1 MNRILTAAAIALA
14 LGAPAL
20 ADADPVMRRLGEIQ
34 QAYID
39 CAKRI
44 TAEHNRCE
52 TSTKNEVAGS
62 QMCLTVANQANNIC
76 NAMVDM
82 FSALADK

>member
-1 MNRILTAAAIALA
+1 MNRILTAALVLA
-14 LGAPAL
+14 LNAPAL
-20 ADADPVMRRLGEIQ
+20 ADADPVVNRLYRIQ

-44 TAEHNRCE
+44 TAEHHRCE
-52 TSTKNEVAGS
+52 TLTRNEDAAS
-62 QMCLTVANQANNIC
+62 QMCLTVANQADNVC